1 MSIIRTLKNAAITG
15 LKKTSL
21 GNDLFYRAKNFL
33 GRLPTPDMGF
43 PALIN
48 IEISSICNLHCIHC
62 PPHMNIFKE
71 RIRKHNSMSL
81 STFNKIMD
89 EIDRFGRRN
98 ISLHKDGEPLLHPDI
113 ENILHRVKLNQDHV
127 VYLTTN
133 GHKLNKRINEILL
146 ENKIDII
153 NISLG
158 AATSEFYEKV
168 RGRDF
173 NKVIANINCLLDDIK
188 KTSYKPRVILQ
199 IIDLNEFPEMRDE
212 IKIFKRT
219 WQTRDVEISIWKKLN
234 WGVFKE
240 DSIFSYRYP
249 CYSLWESFNINSNNV
264 ITACCMDWKQELV
277 IGNIEDKSIEKIWK
291 DDLLRRLRMMH
302 INGEENKIEL
312 CKTCNYWSWQPK
324 LMKYPLG

>member
-1 MSIIRTLKNAAITG
+1 
-15 LKKTSL
+15 
-21 GNDLFYRAKNFL
+21 
-33 GRLPTPDMGF
+33 
-43 PALIN
+43 
-48 IEISSICNLHCIHC
+48 
-62 PPHMNIFKE
+62 
-71 RIRKHNSMSL
+71 MSL

-219 WQTRDVEISIWKKLN
+219 WQTRDVEVSIWKKLN

-291 DDLLRRLRMMH
+291 DDLLRRLRMTH

-312 CKTCNYWSWQPK
+312 CNTCNYWSWQPK